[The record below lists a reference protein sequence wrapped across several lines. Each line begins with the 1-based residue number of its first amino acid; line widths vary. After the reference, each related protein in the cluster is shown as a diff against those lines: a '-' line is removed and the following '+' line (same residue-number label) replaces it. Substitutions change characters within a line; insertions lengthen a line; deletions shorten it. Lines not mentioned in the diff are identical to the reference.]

1 MARRKLS
8 DFEKVQARADFVAKQ
23 IKQFAPVQV
32 AMVLVEDWTDDDGK
46 PIVTVEESG
55 S

>member
-23 IKQFAPVQV
+23 NKAFSPKPVS
-32 AMVLVEDWTDDDGK
+32 AVLVEDWTDDNGK
-46 PIVTVEESG
+46 PVVTVKEGEG
-55 S
+55 